1 MTPQV
6 TFCPEDLPGL
16 WIRPHKYT
24 LSVIIPI
31 YGLMYAN
38 EVIDLTKLINHSRA
52 PDGIQIWKKRSQL

>member
-24 LSVIIPI
+24 LSQQSTGWNSNMEKEKSV
-31 YGLMYAN
+31 LN
-38 EVIDLTKLINHSRA
+38 
-52 PDGIQIWKKRSQL
+52 GIS